1 MRRGGSAFLVF
12 FVPVFLALHG
22 AAAAQTASLDLLR
35 RAMDPNPTLESYT
48 ATAAL
53 DAVWN
58 LVIPVHQAFAG
69 TVYYRKPK
77 RTIVFDNVP
86 GPLRNFKELTST
98 TPTYEQ
104 SVAEYTMTPLAD
116 DAGGSTFSLVP
127 KKTGGRVKSLTLTV
141 DDRTAL
147 ISRAV
152 WSYTDGAT
160 LRFDETYTTVGAF
173 RLPSEDAISA
183 RFPAYSIDGTLRFS
197 HYEPN
202 AHVDP
207 AVFSKNQ

>member
-1 MRRGGSAFLVF
+1 M
-12 FVPVFLALHG
+12 PVFLALYG
-22 AAAAQTASLDLLR
+22 AATAQTASLDLLR
-35 RAMDPNPTLESYT
+35 RAMDPNPTLQSYT

-58 LVIPVHQAFAG
+58 VVIPVHQTLTG

-77 RTIVFDNVP
+77 RSIVFDNVP
-86 GPLRNFKELTST
+86 APLRNFKELTST

-104 SVAEYTMTPLAD
+104 SVAEYTITALAD
-116 DAGGSTFSLVP
+116 DAGVSTFSLVP
-127 KKTGGRVKSLTLTV
+127 KKTEGRVKSLTLTV
-141 DDRTAL
+141 DDSTAL

-160 LRFDETYTTVGAF
+160 LRLDETYTTVGSF
-173 RLPSEDAISA
+173 RLPSEDAIAA
-183 RFPAYSIDGTLRFS
+183 RFPAYSVDGTLRFS

-207 AVFSKNQ
+207 ALFSKSP